1 MKRILALLLAAIA
14 CQCLAGCA
22 PAEDVPTK
30 VYVDRQGTDAIYR
43 SLSVMKRDS
52 GYVIEMEIYR
62 LGYFSGTA
70 VEDKGVLV
78 YSDDLLDMKGIV
90 RFDAGGAVFEM
101 TESASPLAEVGKNG
115 CFLSGRGLLR
125 QMLL

>member
-1 MKRILALLLAAIA
+1 MKRILALLRAAIA

-30 VYVDRQGTDAIYR
+30 VYVDRQGTDAIYS
-43 SLSVMKRDS
+43 SLSVTKRDS
-52 GYVIEMEIYR
+52 GYAVQIEVFR

-90 RFDAGGAVFEM
+90 RFDAGGAVFEV
-101 TESASPLAEVGKNG
+101 TQSASPLAAAGTKWVFPE
-115 CFLSGRGLLR
+115 RREGL
-125 QMLL
+125 